1 MSSLS
6 RILQVAALCV
16 PASVLALAQA
26 TAPASPAP
34 PASGTYK
41 VVLNRPFAKG
51 DSYKLSVDVKVRSE
65 GTMGIDGMAGSEGG
79 VEEGS
84 GSFSGTV
91 RVMDVNPIGEPT
103 IFMIHVEKA
112 ESKTGD
118 KPDPVKLAGIDVG
131 ISFPSGKPHY
141 TRRDSQPINK
151 DEETLLSMAFTPPRG
166 ISPDEILGPGKE
178 VKPGDTWP
186 VNKAALAKEIS
197 GDTKDPKKAMDPSRI
212 DGTVTFVGI
221 ETWDGL
227 PCLHLTAK
235 VSIKNPEN
243 PHFIGEASLEFMQDM
258 LVPQDPSLKKSKD
271 TSEQLSDVR
280 GKYIADD
287 GKKMDIKNKSHTSI
301 QTAIQ

>member
-1 MSSLS
+1 MSSVA
-6 RILQVAALCV
+6 RIFQVGALCV
-16 PASVLALAQA
+16 LTSVLVSAQA
-26 TAPASPAP
+26 AA

-65 GTMGIDGMAGSEGG
+65 GTTGIDGMEGAQGG

-118 KPDPVKLAGIDVG
+118 KPDPVKLAGVDVG
-131 ISFPSGKPHY
+131 ISFPSGKPRY
-141 TRRDSQPINK
+141 VRRDSQPINK

-166 ISPDEILGPGKE
+166 ISPDDILGPGKE

-186 VNKAALAKEIS
+186 VNKEALAKEIS
-197 GDTKDPKKAMDPSRI
+197 GDVKDPKKGMDPSRI
-212 DGTVTFVGI
+212 DGTVTFLGI
-221 ETWDGL
+221 ETWEGL

-243 PHFIGEASLEFMQDM
+243 PHFVGEASLEFKQDM
-258 LVPQDPSLKKSKD
+258 LVPQDPTVKKSKD

-287 GKKMDIKNKSHTSI
+287 GKRMDIKNKSRTSI